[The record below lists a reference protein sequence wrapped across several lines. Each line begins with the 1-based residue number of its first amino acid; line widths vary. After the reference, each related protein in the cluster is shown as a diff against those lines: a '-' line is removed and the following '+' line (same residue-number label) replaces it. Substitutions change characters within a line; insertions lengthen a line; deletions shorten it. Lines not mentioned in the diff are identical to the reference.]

1 MKELPWMRAAIPA
14 SALLW
19 ATLGW
24 AQTPPTPA
32 PGSNA
37 ANAAA
42 ARHYTQSCTNCHGN
56 PAVPTAPAEAT
67 LRQMTPES
75 IFAAL
80 DSGAMREQAQDLPD
94 GEKRSIAEY
103 LAGRKLGMAKI
114 ADAKVMPNRCPT
126 NPAISLSTPMWNGW
140 GVDPENTRFQAGE
153 GAGLTADRVPQL
165 KLKWAFGFP
174 GATVVF
180 GQPTLAAGR
189 VFLGVDTGYAYS
201 IDAASGCVYWSFQA
215 LAGVRS
221 PISVGPIERQQAK
234 YAAYFG
240 DIRGN
245 VYAVDALTGDLLWKA
260 VADAHPVARITGA
273 PKLYRDRLYVPVSS
287 MEEGAG
293 GNPMYQCC
301 TFRGS
306 VVALDANTGREIWKT
321 YTISEAAKPL
331 RKNSQGVQ
339 LWGPAGGG
347 VWDSPTIDLKRNAI
361 YVGTGDAYSGTAP
374 ATTDAILA
382 LDMETGKILWTV
394 QDTASDAWIGSCR
407 PPHPSENCP
416 DPLGPDYDFGT
427 SPILKTLPDGHR
439 LLVAGQ
445 KSGIVWAHDPDKN
458 GALLWKTNLA
468 PKPPND
474 QGEVVWGGAADGENA
489 YFGLNSGGLAA
500 LQLATGERKW
510 FVPLD
515 PAEGMERHRGESGP
529 VSTIP
534 GVVFSGAWDGVLR
547 AFSAKDGSLLW
558 DYNTVREFQTVNEV
572 PAKGGS
578 MGATGPTIA
587 GGMVFVGSGYI
598 GVQNGMPGNV
608 LLAFSVE

>member
-1 MKELPWMRAAIPA
+1 MGSRSGKQSFSTDGGRGAAAGSSAAIEVEVGVWVSRRDGGLRAA
-14 SALLW
+14 
-19 ATLGW
+19 
-24 AQTPPTPA
+24 
-32 PGSNA
+32 
-37 ANAAA
+37 
-42 ARHYTQSCTNCHGN
+42 
-56 PAVPTAPAEAT
+56 
-67 LRQMTPES
+67 
-75 IFAAL
+75 
-80 DSGAMREQAQDLPD
+80 D
-94 GEKRSIAEY
+94 G
-103 LAGRKLGMAKI
+103 GR
-114 ADAKVMPNRCPT
+114 R
-126 NPAISLSTPMWNGW
+126 
-140 GVDPENTRFQAGE
+140 
-153 GAGLTADRVPQL
+153 
-165 KLKWAFGFP
+165 
-174 GATVVF
+174 
-180 GQPTLAAGR
+180 AAGR
-189 VFLGVDTGYAYS
+189 VFLGVDTGYVYS

-221 PISVGPIERQQAK
+221 PISLGPIEKPRVK
-234 YAAYFG
+234 NAAYFG

-245 VYAVDALTGDLLWKA
+245 VYAVDASTGELLWKV
-260 VADAHPVARITGA
+260 VADAHPIARITGG
-273 PKLYRDRLYVPVSS
+273 PKLYHDRLYVPVSS

-306 VVALDANTGREIWKT
+306 VVALDANTGGEIWKT

-331 RKNSQGVQ
+331 RRNSQGVQ

-374 ATTDAILA
+374 STTDAILA
-382 LDMETGKILWTV
+382 LDMETGKILWAV
-394 QDTASDAWIGSCR
+394 QDTARDAWIGSCR

-445 KSGIVWAHDPDKN
+445 KSGIVWAHDPDQN

-474 QGEVVWGGAADGENA
+474 QGEVVCGGAADEENA
-489 YFGLNSGGLAA
+489 YFGLNSGGVAA
-500 LQLATGERKW
+500 LQLASGERKW
-510 FVPLD
+510 FTPLD
-515 PAEGMERHRGESGP
+515 PAAGMGQHRGESGP
-529 VSTIP
+529 VSAIP
-534 GVVFSGAWDGVLR
+534 GVVFSGGWDGVLR
-547 AFSAKDGSLLW
+547 AFSVTDGRLLW
-558 DYNTVREFQTVNEV
+558 DFNTLREFKTVNEV
-572 PAKGGS
+572 AAKGGS

-608 LLAFSVE
+608 LLAFSAE